1 MSAWLSIMG
10 GGQTAKVK
18 DGNPEGQP
26 AHCSLCHFTSPAAS
40 LSILWPYELVWW
52 EARMKKVGGEDGE
65 WRETDGYN
73 ILITLHSAV
82 VGEERGPGH
91 SAGPASRLADPANI
105 PKPQFFIFPCMHKEM
120 KNHPIICIV
129 WLRLYTN
136 ISLSTAPKIASLSKT
151 DWSFGEGNIPREH
164 IQSIFY
170 VLQFTEQQVWVPSP
184 DRLDKAK
191 HPIETPL
198 IIHNTL

>member
-1 MSAWLSIMG
+1 
-10 GGQTAKVK
+10 
-18 DGNPEGQP
+18 
-26 AHCSLCHFTSPAAS
+26 
-40 LSILWPYELVWW
+40 
-52 EARMKKVGGEDGE
+52 MKKVGGEDGE
-65 WRETDGYN
+65 WRETDGHN

-91 SAGPASRLADPANI
+91 LVAQPAASQTLQIR
-105 PKPQFFIFPCMHKEM
+105 KPQFFIFPCMHKEM

-136 ISLSTAPKIASLSKT
+136 ISLATAPKIASLSKT

-170 VLQFTEQQVWVPSP
+170 VQQFTVRQV
-184 DRLDKAK
+184 
-191 HPIETPL
+191 
-198 IIHNTL
+198 